1 VSLGV
6 FREQIDAIS
15 TDFGAAI
22 ILFVHS
28 RAIGSF
34 FSPAT
39 AQHGETGWA
48 VDGQWSGSIR
58 RQGV

>member
-1 VSLGV
+1 LGV
-6 FREQIDAIS
+6 FSKQIDAIS
-15 TDFGAAI
+15 TQSGAAI

-34 FSPAT
+34 SPAT
-39 AQHGETGWA
+39 AQHGETSPA
-48 VDGQWSGSIR
+48 ADGQRSGYVR